1 MAGFAPPNQ
10 ARFLEMREKP
20 LFIKNFPSFTCTQN
34 STKSP
39 TIKQVDKRVKR
50 KEFAERQGDGDMWK
64 AVEGYIE
71 HLEWGERS
79 PATRGQYRRDI
90 EAFLRWLSGRELTK
104 ERVIGYKRHLQEVYQ
119 PASVNAKLAALNGFF
134 SFLGRHDLRVKQLKI
149 QRQAFCSRERELS
162 KAEYLRLVRAAE
174 TRRGDRL
181 SLLMQTICATGIR
194 VSELHSITAEAVERG
209 EAVLQLKGKTRVILL
224 TGKLRRRLQCYL
236 RRQGIKSGPV
246 FITRTGRPLDRSS
259 IWRMMKSLCAEAG
272 VERSK
277 VFPHNLRHL
286 FARCFYAVDRDLA
299 KLADILGHSNIN
311 TTRIY
316 IISSGREHRQ
326 RMDALKLVL

>member
-1 MAGFAPPNQ
+1 MG
-10 ARFLEMREKP
+10 R
-20 LFIKNFPSFTCTQN
+20 T
-34 STKSP
+34 
-39 TIKQVDKRVKR
+39 VK
-50 KEFAERQGDGDMWK
+50 E
-64 AVEGYIE
+64 YIA
-71 HLEWGERS
+71 HLEREERS
-79 PATRGQYRRDI
+79 PATLGQYRRDI
-90 EAFLRWLSGRELTK
+90 EAFLRWMSGRELTK
-104 ERVIGYKRHLQEVYQ
+104 ERVIGYKGHLQEVYR
-119 PASVNAKLAALNGFF
+119 PVSVNAKLAALNGFF

-149 QRQAFCSRERELS
+149 QRQAFCPRERELS

-224 TGKLRRRLQCYL
+224 TGKLRKKLQRYL
-236 RRQGIKSGPV
+236 RRQEISSGPV
-246 FITRTGRPLDRSS
+246 FITRTGRPLGRSS
-259 IWRMMKSLCAEAG
+259 IWRMMKSLCTEAG

-286 FARCFYAVDRDLA
+286 FARCFYSADRDLA

-316 IISSGREHRQ
+316 IVSSGREHRQ

>member
-1 MAGFAPPNQ
+1 MG
-10 ARFLEMREKP
+10 R
-20 LFIKNFPSFTCTQN
+20 T
-34 STKSP
+34 
-39 TIKQVDKRVKR
+39 VK
-50 KEFAERQGDGDMWK
+50 E
-64 AVEGYIE
+64 YIE
-71 HLEWGERS
+71 HLEREERS
-79 PATRGQYRRDI
+79 PATLGQYRRDI
-90 EAFLRWLSGRELTK
+90 EAFFRWMSGRELTK
-104 ERVIGYKRHLQEVYQ
+104 ERVIGYKGHLQEVYR
-119 PASVNAKLAALNGFF
+119 PVSVNAKLAALNGFF

-149 QRQAFCSRERELS
+149 QRQAFCPRERELS

-224 TGKLRRRLQCYL
+224 TGKLRKKLQRYL
-236 RRQGIKSGPV
+236 RRQGISSGPV
-246 FITRTGRPLDRSS
+246 FITRTGRPLGRSS
-259 IWRMMKSLCAEAG
+259 IWRMMKSLCTEAG

-286 FARCFYAVDRDLA
+286 FARCFYSADRDLA

-316 IISSGREHRQ
+316 IVSSGREHRQ